1 MAELKCICQSAE
13 SDNIFHILDKQTFVP
28 TLPSNFLHKTVRGAA
43 NNPRDRN
50 LGILHRNFI
59 LSSFDNS
66 NFLSNFFYCFP
77 FLGGEE
83 ERRRCNRIS
92 CRNNL
97 PDGLNLNQLSNFGL
111 YHKVKRSI
119 KPDKKFLFPSRK
131 VKLLSFYFLYYIS
144 AVNI

>member
-1 MAELKCICQSAE
+1 MNILRIRSWVSTYLFCRCLLFCWRVNKKYTTPKEKPLKSSKIFSFVAELKCICQSAE

-66 NFLSNFFYCFP
+66 DFCQISSTVSP
-77 FLGGEE
+77 FGG
-83 ERRRCNRIS
+83 ERRRGGDAIEFHVEIIY
-92 CRNNL
+92 
-97 PDGLNLNQLSNFGL
+97 QM
-111 YHKVKRSI
+111 
-119 KPDKKFLFPSRK
+119 
-131 VKLLSFYFLYYIS
+131 
-144 AVNI
+144 A